1 MASLTNLLK
10 LIKPDKSENYSV
22 DVWNANSDTI
32 DEAVGKRV
40 VKNDDIVPKTATKI
54 TYDAKGLVTGGAEL
68 DPDDIPNLDISKITG
83 RAPVIYVD
91 GVPIYGSRFVDIDDS
106 GNMVLKADGS
116 GDWLISVTED
126 GKVLVTRAVTPIA
139 DDLVTS
145 DAETALSAKMGK
157 YLKQLVD
164 TITTAFNT
172 FTARTDNP
180 HNVTKAQ
187 VGLGSVDN
195 TADLD
200 KPVSTAVE
208 ARLMALDGTL
218 STHSGKT
225 DNPHKVTKA
234 QVGLG
239 NADNTADA
247 DKNVATA
254 KKLATARKIN
264 GVAFDGSKDIT
275 VADSTKI
282 PTTQKGTVNGVAE
295 LDANGKVPSSQLPS
309 YVDDVIEG
317 YYHNDKFYKEA
328 AHTTEITGEDGK
340 IYVSVDTDLTYR
352 WSGTKF
358 VEISQ
363 SLALGETSSTA
374 YPGNKGK
381 ANATDIATL
390 KTTTAKHTTD
400 ITKLNTDTEALRTD
414 LTAVE
419 ESTTELKSGKADLI
433 GGKVPD
439 TQLPYYNSSP
449 TIFID
454 DKPIYPITFADV
466 KDGKAVISDD
476 GNGEYLVA
484 CTPDGTVYLRNMT
497 NNVTDPVTG
506 VVYRLDIV
514 NNQPQLTKI

>member
-32 DEAVGKRV
+32 DEAIGKRV

-139 DDLVTS
+139 DDLVTN

-180 HNVTKAQ
+180 HNVTKTQ

-208 ARLMALDGTL
+208 ARLTALDGTL

-254 KKLATARKIN
+254 KKLATTRKIN

-282 PTTQKGTVNGVAE
+282 PTTQKGAANGVAE
-295 LDANGKVPSSQLPS
+295 LDANSKVPSS
-309 YVDDVIEG
+309 
-317 YYHNDKFYKEA
+317 
-328 AHTTEITGEDGK
+328 
-340 IYVSVDTDLTYR
+340 
-352 WSGTKF
+352 
-358 VEISQ
+358 
-363 SLALGETSSTA
+363 
-374 YPGNKGK
+374 
-381 ANATDIATL
+381 
-390 KTTTAKHTTD
+390 
-400 ITKLNTDTEALRTD
+400 
-414 LTAVE
+414 
-419 ESTTELKSGKADLI
+419 
-433 GGKVPD
+433 
-439 TQLPYYNSSP
+439 QLPYYNSSP

-454 DKPIYPITFADV
+454 DKPIYHITFADV